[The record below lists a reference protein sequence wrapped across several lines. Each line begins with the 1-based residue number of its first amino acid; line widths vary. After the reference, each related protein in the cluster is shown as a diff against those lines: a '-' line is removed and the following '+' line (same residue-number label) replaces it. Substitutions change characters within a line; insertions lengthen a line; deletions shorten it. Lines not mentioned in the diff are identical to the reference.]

1 MLAGRARQGSS
12 VVLPLGTWPRLDVHP
27 EKEDAM
33 STPTVPDSPPPS
45 AVNTTPGDAA
55 GRSTRSIRVLSI
67 LVIIAGA
74 IFIVAGVVTW
84 FVVRDQLADEKI
96 VVSDDA
102 ERFAGW
108 EVDGPFT
115 AYAEA
120 DAIEGH
126 ALESSGGKTYA
137 ELDRE
142 DPTRETVMTASFLRS
157 SLFTSVVA
165 FGVAFMAAGLGLV
178 LIGIGVAL
186 LLAARRL
193 STALRGWRS
202 DLRRSQHL
210 AVTVAR

>member
-1 MLAGRARQGSS
+1 
-12 VVLPLGTWPRLDVHP
+12 
-27 EKEDAM
+27 M
-33 STPTVPDSPPPS
+33 SNPTVPDSPPPP
-45 AVNTTPGDAA
+45 AVSPPPTDGGD
-55 GRSTRSIRVLSI
+55 RSTRSIRVLSI
-67 LVIIAGA
+67 LVIVAGA

-96 VVSDDA
+96 VVSEDA
-102 ERFAGW
+102 ERFGGW

-126 ALESSGGKTYA
+126 ALESSGGMTYA

-178 LIGIGVAL
+178 LVGIGVAL
-186 LLAARRL
+186 LLAADRL
-193 STALRGWRS
+193 RAA
-202 DLRRSQHL
+202 L
-210 AVTVAR
+210 AVGDPMFVATGTEVPGYPATG

>member
-1 MLAGRARQGSS
+1 
-12 VVLPLGTWPRLDVHP
+12 
-27 EKEDAM
+27 M
-33 STPTVPDSPPPS
+33 STPTVPDSTPPS
-45 AVNTTPGDAA
+45 AVGTTPRDVAD
-55 GRSTRSIRVLSI
+55 RSTGSIRVLSI
-67 LVIIAGA
+67 LVIVAGA

-96 VVSDDA
+96 IVSDDA
-102 ERFAGW
+102 ERFGGW

-126 ALESSGGKTYA
+126 AFEASGGKTYA

-193 STALRGWRS
+193 DTALA
-202 DLRRSQHL
+202 D
-210 AVTVAR
+210 VAPMAIALST

>member
-1 MLAGRARQGSS
+1 MD
-12 VVLPLGTWPRLDVHP
+12 T
-27 EKEDAM
+27 
-33 STPTVPDSPPPS
+33 S
-45 AVNTTPGDAA
+45 AVPEPPAVAVTTMATADAD
-55 GRSTRSIRVLSI
+55 RSTRTIRVLSI

-74 IFIVAGVVTW
+74 VFIAAGVVTW
-84 FVVRDQLADEKI
+84 FVVREQLADEKI
-96 VVSDDA
+96 VVSEDA

-137 ELDRE
+137 ELDRD
-142 DPTRETVMTASFLRS
+142 DPTRDTVMTASFLRS

-165 FGVAFMAAGLGLV
+165 FGVAVMAAGLGLV
-178 LIGIGVAL
+178 LLAIGVAL

-193 STALRGWRS
+193 STALALS
-202 DLRRSQHL
+202 APS
-210 AVTVAR
+210 TVIRE

>member
-1 MLAGRARQGSS
+1 
-12 VVLPLGTWPRLDVHP
+12 
-27 EKEDAM
+27 M
-33 STPTVPDSPPPS
+33 STPDPDDAPPS
-45 AVNTTPGDAA
+45 VVNITPSDAA
-55 GRSTRSIRVLSI
+55 DRSTRSIRVLSI

-74 IFIVAGVVTW
+74 VFIVAGVFTW

-126 ALESSGGKTYA
+126 AMESSGGKTYA

-178 LIGIGVAL
+178 LIGIGAAL

-193 STALRGWRS
+193 SAA
-202 DLRRSQHL
+202 L
-210 AVTVAR
+210 AVGAPVSVS

>member
-1 MLAGRARQGSS
+1 
-12 VVLPLGTWPRLDVHP
+12 
-27 EKEDAM
+27 M
-33 STPTVPDSPPPS
+33 STPAVPDSLPPP
-45 AVNTTPGDAA
+45 AVSTTPTDAA
-55 GRSTRSIRVLSI
+55 EHSTRSIRVLSI
-67 LVIIAGA
+67 LVIVAGG

-96 VVSDDA
+96 VVSEDA
-102 ERFAGW
+102 ERFGGW

-120 DAIEGH
+120 DAIEKH
-126 ALESSGGKTYA
+126 ALEASGGKTYA

-165 FGVAFMAAGLGLV
+165 FGVAFMSAGLGLV
-178 LIGIGVAL
+178 LIAIGAAL

-193 STALRGWRS
+193 SSALADG
-202 DLRRSQHL
+202 
-210 AVTVAR
+210 APMTVATST

>member
-1 MLAGRARQGSS
+1 
-12 VVLPLGTWPRLDVHP
+12 
-27 EKEDAM
+27 M

-45 AVNTTPGDAA
+45 AVSTTPRDAA

-84 FVVRDQLADEKI
+84 FVVREQLADEKI

-108 EVDGPFT
+108 EIDGPFT

-120 DAIEGH
+120 DTIEKH
-126 ALESSGGKTYA
+126 ALEASGGKTYA

-142 DPTRETVMTASFLRS
+142 DPTRQTVMTASFLRS

-178 LIGIGVAL
+178 LIGIGAAL

-193 STALRGWRS
+193 STALAVGAPLS
-202 DLRRSQHL
+202 VAQQHL